1 MSLNK
6 FSRTMIK
13 QKFIM
18 NRLSKIVE
26 DKKEINIK

>member
-1 MSLNK
+1 MPLNK
-6 FSRTMIK
+6 FSRAIIK
-13 QKFIM
+13 QKCIM